1 MDRTESLIIE
11 QLRLGN
17 EEAYRYLYDKH
28 YPVLC
33 HVACQYVHD
42 DFLSETIAGDVIFHI
57 WEIRADLNIRTTIR
71 SYLVSCVRNRCKD
84 YLKSQYHL
92 REVRIP
98 EDSSV
103 SVPGTNYLEDDDYP
117 LGRLLERELEERI
130 RQAIDRLPSQ
140 CRQVFKMSRFEG
152 KHNPEIAEQLG
163 ISINTVKYHLRYAL
177 SFLRKD
183 LQKYLL
189 LIILFFFNH

>member
-1 MDRTESLIIE
+1 MSDTCSHTNKIE
-11 QLRLGN
+11 DFKCIVVSS
-17 EEAYRYLYDKH
+17 EALSDKIGW
-28 YPVLC
+28 L
-33 HVACQYVHD
+33 
-42 DFLSETIAGDVIFHI
+42 T
-57 WEIRADLNIRTTIR
+57 
-71 SYLVSCVRNRCKD
+71 VRC
-84 YLKSQYHL
+84 
-92 REVRIP
+92 
-98 EDSSV
+98 
-103 SVPGTNYLEDDDYP
+103 
-117 LGRLLERELEERI
+117 RELEERI

-163 ISINTVKYHLRYAL
+163 ISVNTVKYHLRYAL